1 MSNKHV
7 YKRVLENVSKGDP
20 EVALITGL
28 NWIKQNLRKELKLV
42 PNNYELIIQ
51 NKILVIQFPV
61 LITYLEFDL
70 ELLYGKDDPAS
81 KILIDI
87 CGLKTTDLNALDK
100 LCEIISTIR
109 KNSEEQAILRDFK
122 LL

>member
-1 MSNKHV
+1 MSNQHV
-7 YKRVLENVSKGDP
+7 YKRVLENISKGDP

-42 PNNYELIIQ
+42 PINYESIIQ

-61 LITYLEFDL
+61 LMTFLEYDL
-70 ELLYGKDDPAS
+70 ESLHGKDDPVS

-87 CGLKTTDLNALDK
+87 CGLKVTDLNVLEQ

>member
-1 MSNKHV
+1 MSNKHI
-7 YKRVLENVSKGDP
+7 YKRVLESVSKGDP
-20 EVALITGL
+20 EVALVTGL
-28 NWIKQNLRKELKLV
+28 NWIKQNLRRELKLV
-42 PNNYELIIQ
+42 PIDYELIIQ

-61 LITYLEFDL
+61 LMTYLESDL
-70 ELLYGKDDPAS
+70 ELLYGKDDPVS

-87 CGLKTTDLNALDK
+87 CSLKTTDLNVLDK